1 MQLINENKL
10 KKESDY
16 LLDFSC
22 WVSNNTLENNLQ
34 EIEVELWKEDKKLIK
49 AILLEDFYE
58 VYNIDI
64 YNAQVRYFEE
74 TLTGAEVVID
84 DILYIIT
91 LLD

>member
-1 MQLINENKL
+1 MMAL
-10 KKESDY
+10 KKEPDY

-34 EIEVELWKEDKKLIK
+34 KIEVELWKEDKKLIK
-49 AILLEDFYE
+49 AILLEDFYD

-74 TLTGAEVVID
+74 TLTGAEVVIG

>member
-49 AILLEDFYE
+49 AILLEDFYD

-74 TLTGAEVVID
+74 TLTGAEVVIN

>member
-1 MQLINENKL
+1 MMAL
-10 KKESDY
+10 KKEPDY

-22 WVSNNTLENNLQ
+22 WVLNNTLENNLQ
-34 EIEVELWKEDKKLIK
+34 EIDVELWKEGKKLIK
-49 AILLEDFYE
+49 AILHLEDLYD
-58 VYNIDI
+58 VYSIDI

-74 TLTGAEVVID
+74 TLTGAEVVIN

>member
-49 AILLEDFYE
+49 AILLEDFYD

-74 TLTGAEVVID
+74 TLTGAEVVIG

>member
-1 MQLINENKL
+1 MVLLKNTIE
-10 KKESDY
+10 KKEPDY

-22 WVSNNTLENNLQ
+22 WVLRNTLKNNLQ
-34 EIEVELWKEDKKLIK
+34 EIEVEFWEKDKKSIK

-58 VYNIDI
+58 AYNIDI
-64 YNAQVRYFEE
+64 YNSQVRYFEE
-74 TLTGAEVVID
+74 TLTGAEVVIN

>member
-1 MQLINENKL
+1 MMAL

-49 AILLEDFYE
+49 AILLEDLYD
-58 VYNIDI
+58 VYSIDI

-74 TLTGAEVVID
+74 TLTGAEVVIG